1 MKIRFVG
8 YYQRF
13 DESEI
18 TNGDTLYGNYLYY
31 PLKKLIDILNTD
43 SDKSYRSIFMRVVGK
58 PASVKHTQDYRF
70 GAVISI
76 TIVLDHRNAK

>member
-13 DESEI
+13 DKTEI

-31 PLKKLIDILNTD
+31 PLKKEERKEERREEKRRIE
-43 SDKSYRSIFMRVVGK
+43 RE
-58 PASVKHTQDYRF
+58 
-70 GAVISI
+70 
-76 TIVLDHRNAK
+76 